1 MTHEKSN
8 LGKKIICI
16 FQSFPTAFG
25 SMELGLRKRIEISTS
40 VFSARPTIDD
50 GGDDDDD
57 DTPRLDVGP
66 TSRLSGGRIDA
77 GLIARKK
84 LATFPSAWTEADS
97 ARS

>member
-1 MTHEKSN
+1 MQ
-8 LGKKIICI
+8 LGR
-16 FQSFPTAFG
+16 
-25 SMELGLRKRIEISTS
+25 RKRIEISTS

-50 GGDDDDD
+50 DYDGGDDDD